1 MVTLEGISGC
11 GVGLRRE
18 FLRSLQ
24 NSDFKPDW
32 YEITPENWIS
42 MPFEFREY
50 FEKVIEGIPL
60 VAHGLSL
67 SIGSPDPLNMGFL
80 SQLKTFFE
88 LFKIKHYSEH
98 LSFSSFSGGQTY
110 ELLPV
115 PMTLPMANFIADK
128 LKKASDFLGMPVI
141 MENATYYH
149 VPYAEM
155 PESEFINLVLEKS
168 GMPLFLDVNNVY
180 VNSQNHGFDPRVFIK
195 NLQLDRV
202 AYIHIAG
209 HSWFEQE
216 KIFVDTHGKPV
227 KDEVWELLKFT
238 LNLVQAPV
246 LLERD
251 NNIPP
256 LQEIATEYLYLKET
270 TCSYHEPVLEQKENN
285 LAGA

>member
-24 NSDFKPDW
+24 NSDFRPDW
-32 YEITPENWIS
+32 YEIVPENWIS
-42 MPFEFREY
+42 MPFEFRDY

-67 SIGSPDPLNMGFL
+67 SIGSVDPLNLNFL
-80 SQLKTFFE
+80 SEVKTFFE
-88 LFKIKHYSEH
+88 LFNIKHYSEH
-98 LSFSSFSGGQTY
+98 LSFSAFSGGQTY

-115 PMTLPMANFIADK
+115 PMTVAMANFIADK
-128 LKKASDFLGMPVI
+128 LKKAADFLGMPVI

-168 GMPLFLDVNNVY
+168 GMPMLLDVNNVY
-180 VNSQNHGFDPRVFIK
+180 VNSVNHGFDPKLFIK
-195 NLQLDRV
+195 NLSLDRV
-202 AYIHIAG
+202 AYLHVAG

-216 KIFVDTHGKPV
+216 EIYVDTHGKPV
-227 KDEVWELLKFT
+227 IDEVWELLKFT
-238 LNLVQAPV
+238 LNLVRAPV

-256 LQEIATEYLYLKET
+256 LGEIEKEYALLKGIT
-270 TCSYHEPVLEQKENN
+270 NTYYEP
-285 LAGA
+285 

>member
-1 MVTLEGISGC
+1 MATLEGIYGC

-24 NSDFKPDW
+24 SSDFKPDW
-32 YEITPENWIS
+32 FEVTPENWIS

-50 FEKVIEGIPL
+50 FEKAVEDTPV

-67 SIGSPDPLNMGFL
+67 SIGSPDPLNLDFL
-80 SQLKTFFE
+80 SDLKTFFE
-88 LFKIKHYSEH
+88 RFQIKHYSEH
-98 LSFSSFSGGQTY
+98 LSFSTFSGGQTY

-115 PMTLPMANFIADK
+115 PMTLSMADFIAEK

-141 MENATYYH
+141 MENPTYYH
-149 VPYAEM
+149 IPYAEM

-168 GMPLFLDVNNVY
+168 GMPMLLDVNNIY
-180 VNSQNHGFDPRVFIK
+180 VNSVNHGFDPREFIQ

-209 HSWFEQE
+209 HAWFEQE
-216 KIFVDTHGKPV
+216 NIFVDTHGKPV
-227 KDEVWELLKFT
+227 IDEVWELLKFT
-238 LNLVQAPV
+238 LDRVRAPV

-256 LQEIATEYLYLKET
+256 LREIEKEYTFLKEIAGPFYESK
-270 TCSYHEPVLEQKENN
+270 V
-285 LAGA
+285 